1 MRVKNRKCIRRLSF
15 KSLWAS
21 RKRNIIAICAIA
33 LTTLMFTSLFTI
45 MLSVNSSYETYNFRQ
60 AGGYSDGS
68 FKDLSREQA
77 DKIAAH
83 KGIKASGERIVCG
96 FSSSDVFGKVAAEV
110 SYMDKNC
117 TKWSYATPTTGKE
130 PQKENE
136 IAMDTTALRLLG
148 VEPKLGTNVTITYQA
163 GNGTDTG
170 IPQTDSFILV
180 GYWEYDDLM
189 PVHYINVSKA
199 YVDKINEKCIAAG
212 DEALDIDLN
221 VMLPSKLNI
230 REQMEKI
237 DTDLGYD
244 WNTRD
249 QENSARIGVNWGL
262 TASSVSSDIDF
273 SLVAAI
279 LAFFL
284 LIIFTGYLI
293 ISFNIV
299 GEEEKILTGVFGN
312 KISEHIIVFSDSYYQ
327 KVCNRVEGPN
337 LIVMVQIPKN
347 YEKVIEEICAYT
359 NGSGIVYE
367 KKNLLLQISKTK
379 IINVSAAIINI
390 FVLLICSFFVLS
402 IKMECDFPEQKGKYI
417 FYSQG
422 GMTHRNIRKSI
433 MKESFWTGG
442 IPIIF
447 GVVISTI
454 FMGTEVY
461 LKKLS
466 LEWIK
471 QYAVKLMGTIT
482 GIIFLFLFI
491 SICFG
496 IRNIIRIEREE

>member
-1 MRVKNRKCIRRLSF
+1 MSFIITEFIIVTLYGFSIVIFDNIPVNEPQNYPYDVVWMASDKDIAFIDELKQKYEIKVKKQPCIRVTTTDQGEHMGISASAYE
-15 KSLWAS
+15 KWTKESLD
-21 RKRNIIAICAIA
+21 
-33 LTTLMFTSLFTI
+33 L
-45 MLSVNSSYETYNFRQ
+45 
-60 AGGYSDGS
+60 
-68 FKDLSREQA
+68 KD
-77 DKIAAH
+77 
-83 KGIKASGERIVCG
+83 
-96 FSSSDVFGKVAAEV
+96 
-110 SYMDKNC
+110 
-117 TKWSYATPTTGKE
+117 
-130 PQKENE
+130 NE
-136 IAMDTTALRLLG
+136 IYVVYQRERSERNYLG
-148 VEPKLGTNVTITYQA
+148 IDFGTKKPRIYMGEA
-163 GNGTDTG
+163 K
-170 IPQTDSFILV
+170 
-180 GYWEYDDLM
+180 DDLWQ
-189 PVHYINVSKA
+189 
-199 YVDKINEKCIAAG
+199 YVAG
-212 DEALDIDLN
+212 
-221 VMLPSKLNI
+221 VPTPSNKF
-230 REQMEKI
+230 
-237 DTDLGYD
+237 DT
-244 WNTRD
+244 
-249 QENSARIGVNWGL
+249 
-262 TASSVSSDIDF
+262 
-273 SLVAAI
+273 
-279 LAFFL
+279 
-284 LIIFTGYLI
+284 
-293 ISFNIV
+293 SFNIV

-402 IKMECDFPEQKGKYI
+402 IKMECDFPEQKRKYI